1 MPMTLHPV
9 HTGVLALIDRNFQGF
24 GKELF
29 TDAGKYVVHFGN
41 NPTEAAEQAANTVEA
56 AHPDKPRPQI
66 TPLARVRT
74 DVAVIP
80 TQTGNQL
87 VSCPPQPPTP
97 FFHQK
102 IPTGACTARKNR

>member
-1 MPMTLHPV
+1 M
-9 HTGVLALIDRNFQGF
+9 LALIDRNFQGF

-41 NPTEAAEQAANTVEA
+41 SPTEAAQQVANTVAA
-56 AHPDKPRPQI
+56 AHPDKQRPEV
-66 TPLARVRT
+66 TPLARMRT

-87 VSCPPQPPTP
+87 VSCLGGAQ
-97 FFHQK
+97 HQLS
-102 IPTGACTARKNR
+102 GS

>member
-1 MPMTLHPV
+1 M
-9 HTGVLALIDRNFQGF
+9 LALIDRNFQGF

-41 NPTEAAEQAANTVEA
+41 SPTEAAQQVANTVAA
-56 AHPDKPRPQI
+56 AHPDKPPPQV
-66 TPLARVRT
+66 TAMAKMRT

-87 VSCPPQPPTP
+87 VRLLSFSLSTS
-97 FFHQK
+97 
-102 IPTGACTARKNR
+102 A

>member
-1 MPMTLHPV
+1 MLILC
-9 HTGVLALIDRNFQGF
+9 TGVLALIDRNFQGF

-41 NPTEAAEQAANTVEA
+41 NPKQAAEQAANTVQA

-87 VSCPPQPPTP
+87 VSNPLSPLPISPPPPPPFPPQATSPS
-97 FFHQK
+97 
-102 IPTGACTARKNR
+102 